1 MKGTVLV
8 ATLAVFA
15 GCLSNTLYVPLAPFL
30 ATTWQV
36 GWLLSA
42 QGLASFLALVP
53 VGRAVDRFGAK
64 PVLQQGIFCLAL
76 GLGLSAICSDFRV
89 QLGGRALCGAGSSV
103 LFNAGMALVMERFR
117 GPERAQHVGTTLGLG
132 TLGSLV
138 GPPMAGYAFS
148 LGAALELGEPQVVPL
163 AVPAVVLV
171 VAEYV
176 LRRVPDIDPDSDEA
190 LLDSLQ
196 STASFSQR
204 YLGVYTCVGG
214 PSWVIAAI
222 LAVLFGSISALLCAG
237 VLDMHRHGMSPA
249 IVGLAPVPA
258 GVLQAI
264 TSHAGG
270 SLSSSSRRS
279 AQLLTASPLALAVC
293 LVGVSLATY
302 STLSGPT
309 TIVLPIVVSLCL
321 ATTATGIADAP
332 SITMMVDLAKMYKRG
347 YGEAVTATE
356 LAVTA
361 GQAVGPALGVLM
373 DEAVGLPGLCLALAA
388 GAVLTGIASAL
399 TLPPDGFARNSVGEA
414 IGDAA

>member
-1 MKGTVLV
+1 MG
-8 ATLAVFA
+8 
-15 GCLSNTLYVPLAPFL
+15 
-30 ATTWQV
+30 
-36 GWLLSA
+36 
-42 QGLASFLALVP
+42 
-53 VGRAVDRFGAK
+53 
-64 PVLQQGIFCLAL
+64 
-76 GLGLSAICSDFRV
+76 
-89 QLGGRALCGAGSSV
+89 
-103 LFNAGMALVMERFR
+103 
-117 GPERAQHVGTTLGLG
+117 
-132 TLGSLV
+132 
-138 GPPMAGYAFS
+138 AFS
-148 LGAALELGEPQVVPL
+148 HTEVVPL

-321 ATTATGIADAP
+321 ATTATGIACVLAGVRFRSFLHAERRTGSPRRSSKEDSSGGSLLDESSFEVATSVAKQVCGPGHHGSHHVGAETLKFRFSASLRVTSDSAYIREAAP
-332 SITMMVDLAKMYKRG
+332 SFELDDL
-347 YGEAVTATE
+347 
-356 LAVTA
+356 
-361 GQAVGPALGVLM
+361 
-373 DEAVGLPGLCLALAA
+373 CC
-388 GAVLTGIASAL
+388 
-399 TLPPDGFARNSVGEA
+399 
-414 IGDAA
+414 